1 MCCAREMLR
10 HSRRRVYDPP
20 VPTLKL
26 VPPAEPSP
34 VEKVRQR
41 VRAMPKPA
49 AVLQCNRCGGREM
62 IETKT
67 GMLFSG
73 SKASG
78 GTKQILCAACL
89 LKGERVVVL

>member
-1 MCCAREMLR
+1 MPR
-10 HSRRRVYDPP
+10 
-20 VPTLKL
+20 LKL

-34 VEKVRQR
+34 AEKVRQR
-41 VRAMPKPA
+41 VKAMPRPA
-49 AVLQCNRCGGREM
+49 SLIQCPRCGGREM

-73 SKASG
+73 GKASG